1 MDATESDRDYR
12 REEFVRLFQRYDR
25 SIYGYI
31 LSLIPNIAAADEIS
45 QNTSLL
51 LWKEFDKFDPSRDFG
66 VWARTIAYYQVLSYR
81 NSKARD
87 HLQFDSEAMELL
99 ADHAARQ
106 CEALVARQSHLID
119 CLARLSEPK
128 REVMRLH
135 HCLGM
140 TVKAVAERLGRNVA
154 AVEKTLL
161 RTRRALFD
169 CVELAMRREE
179 RS

>member
-1 MDATESDRDYR
+1 MDVSELDRDHR

-25 SIYGYI
+25 GIYGYI
-31 LSLIPNIAAADEIS
+31 LSLIPNIVAADEIS

-51 LWKEFDKFDPSRDFG
+51 LWKEFDKFDPSKDFG
-66 VWARTIAYYQVLSYR
+66 VWARAIAHYQVLSYR

-87 HLQFDSEAMELL
+87 RLHFDSDALELL
-99 ADHAARQ
+99 ADHAAQQ
-106 CEALVARQSHLID
+106 CEALVARQAHLID
-119 CLARLSEPK
+119 CLSRLSEPK

-140 TVKAVAERLGRNVA
+140 TVKAVAEKLGRNVA
-154 AVEKTLL
+154 AVEKMLL

-179 RS
+179 R